1 MDKVYCYPDTSILKN
16 KLDIHDKDRLLMAET
31 SLVAVRLYQLYKNP
45 IRGSFDYKHLC
56 RIHHHI
62 FQDLYSW
69 AEKTRTVNIA
79 KTNLFC
85 LVQFIPGYAESI

>member
-45 IRGSFDYKHLC
+45 IRGSFDYDHL
-56 RIHHHI
+56 RHIHHYI

-69 AEKTRTVNIA
+69 AGKTRTVDIA
-79 KTNLFC
+79 KTSLSK
-85 LVQFIPGYAESI
+85 LPVSIQYIT